1 MDENNVN
8 PKEQKQGN
16 VTAALTYFAGWITGL
31 VFLLIEKNDKF
42 IRFHAAQS
50 LVLFGALTV
59 VTFIPVLGQIVAV
72 IIMPLGLIL
81 WIFLM
86 VKAYKNEMFEL
97 PIVAELAKKVE
108 QIIKA

>member
-1 MDENNVN
+1 MSGIKWDEC
-8 PKEQKQGN
+8 G
-16 VTAALTYFAGWITGL
+16 TI
-31 VFLLIEKNDKF
+31 
-42 IRFHAAQS
+42 AQS

-59 VTFIPVLGQIVAV
+59 VTFIPVLGQLAGL
-72 IIMPLGLIL
+72 IIWPLGLIL

-97 PIVAELAKKVE
+97 PIVAELAKKIE